1 MWSLRSVFIIMEPI
15 WITDSV
21 YRVLTNISFYFIEN
35 ITIFKV
41 TLEVLRGGF
50 SGDYGMCISKAMI
63 L

>member
-15 WITDSV
+15 WVTDNM

-35 ITIFKV
+35 VTIFKV
-41 TLEVLRGGF
+41 TLEVLGGF
-50 SGDYGMCISKAMI
+50 LGIYGMCISKAMI

>member
-1 MWSLRSVFIIMEPI
+1 MEPI
-15 WITDSV
+15 WVTDNM

-41 TLEVLRGGF
+41 TLEVLGGF
-50 SGDYGMCISKAMI
+50 LGIYGMCISKAMI

>member
-1 MWSLRSVFIIMEPI
+1 MEPI